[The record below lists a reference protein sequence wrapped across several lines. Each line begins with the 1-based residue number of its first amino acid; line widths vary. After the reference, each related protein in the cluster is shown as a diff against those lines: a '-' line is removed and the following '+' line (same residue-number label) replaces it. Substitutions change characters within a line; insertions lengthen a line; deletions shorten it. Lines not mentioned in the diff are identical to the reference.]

1 MNPAGQLH
9 SGIRPTPWPGSK
21 VKKASSLPAHG
32 DCLSATEQLQTCQE
46 VSWERNRDA
55 AEHRVTWNSIPPDP
69 VCTIQENK
77 PRSETRENGE
87 PRRTHSH
94 GRVDA
99 FRFSRNTCCLATV
112 LVGLTS
118 KYQKAMLLWI
128 SEMDWKKKKESNVTD
143 TTLEENW
150 LLKWREKHPWI
161 PSSPSVSLFPSS
173 SLTRS
178 GRLASCQT
186 HFYFNPYTS

>member
-128 SEMDWKKKKESNVTD
+128 SEMDWKKKKKGEQCNRHYIGRELTSEMKGKAPMDPILPISFPVPQ
-143 TTLEENW
+143 
-150 LLKWREKHPWI
+150 LLIDPLW
-161 PSSPSVSLFPSS
+161 
-173 SLTRS
+173 
-178 GRLASCQT
+178 
-186 HFYFNPYTS
+186 